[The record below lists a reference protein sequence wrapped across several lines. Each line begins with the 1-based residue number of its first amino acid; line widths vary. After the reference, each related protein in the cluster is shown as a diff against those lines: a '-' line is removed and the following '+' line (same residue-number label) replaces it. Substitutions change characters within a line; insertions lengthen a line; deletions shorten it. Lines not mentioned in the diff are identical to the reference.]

1 MIFCQI
7 FTYESFYWYV
17 DCWTRYEFFSQP
29 NKGIENTF
37 YYLSLHKNKFTGRSF
52 SSRNKEAELLVF
64 FLQAFPD
71 SWLPEELETVV
82 YHGGSARTYV
92 GSSSKQ
98 LIRIHHP
105 FV

>member
-1 MIFCQI
+1 MEKI
-7 FTYESFYWYV
+7 
-17 DCWTRYEFFSQP
+17 
-29 NKGIENTF
+29 F
-37 YYLSLHKNKFTGRSF
+37 YYLSQHKNKFTGRFF
-52 SSRNKEAELLVF
+52 SSGNKEAKLLVF
-64 FLQAFPD
+64 FLPAFPD

-92 GSSSKQ
+92 GASSKQ

>member
-1 MIFCQI
+1 MKLIVGTWIAKRVTNFSDNQI
-7 FTYESFYWYV
+7 KLWKS
-17 DCWTRYEFFSQP
+17 
-29 NKGIENTF
+29 
-37 YYLSLHKNKFTGRSF
+37 YLSLHKNKFTGRF
-52 SSRNKEAELLVF
+52 FPSRSKKAKLLVF

-92 GSSSKQ
+92 GASSKQ